1 MKTLDYILNKFN
13 LTFNKHTP
21 MPIAIPNYGRDNLP
35 SLFAEL
41 GFKLGAE
48 IGVEIGVYSEQLLKD
63 NPDLKL
69 YSIDPWKVNDDYP
82 YQTVQSKFDK
92 SYDEARTRL
101 APYGN
106 SHIIRK
112 FSLDAVRDFDDN
124 SLDFVY
130 IDGSHIFQSV
140 TNDICEWLKK
150 VRIGGIISG
159 HDFLGGKA
167 TMGMHV
173 KYVVL
178 AYTNVY
184 KIRPWFVLGAEN
196 RKRGQIRDVSRSWML
211 VKQN

>member
-1 MKTLDYILNKFN
+1 METLDYILKKFN
-13 LTFNKHTP
+13 LTANKHTP

-35 SLFAEL
+35 SLFAKL
-41 GFKLGAE
+41 RFKLGAE
-48 IGVEIGVYSEQLLKD
+48 IGVENGTYSEQLLKG
-63 NPDLKL
+63 NPHLKL
-69 YSIDPWKVNDDYP
+69 YSIDPWKVNADYP
-82 YQTVQSKFDK
+82 YQTVQGEFDK
-92 SYDEARTRL
+92 SYGEACARL
-101 APYGN
+101 APFEN
-106 SHIIRK
+106 SQIIRK

-130 IDGSHIFQSV
+130 IDASHTFQSV

-167 TMGMHV
+167 WMGIHV
-173 KYVVL
+173 KQVVI

-184 KIRPWFVLGAEN
+184 KIRPWFVLGAE
-196 RKRGQIRDVSRSWML
+196 KKTRGQIKDNSRSWMW